1 MAGFR
6 IAALLLSLITWAG
19 TGHAQSVTVATSG
32 NGTAIYFYGLAVAK
46 AAKEVEGLDLRPIP
60 YKSAGQGAVFV
71 NKGEADFGLYNAIV
85 LKEAFEGREFYE
97 NRPLENLRLVAR
109 LIPFQLT
116 FGASGASGITS
127 VEDLDGKRFPTG
139 FDATAFGD
147 RLYAAMLA
155 TGGLTLDDVEPVR
168 VSDWAALGKAFVRGE
183 IDVNGLVV
191 GSATAERYAQQVD
204 GYRAVSLGRAD
215 GAEGRLQETFPN
227 SRLVVLEPQEG
238 LTGIVEPV
246 VVMEYDYW
254 VYAHKDTPDAAVTGV
269 MKSLLNGGETLT
281 SVSADFRAFDA
292 AAMYQDIGIPFHP
305 AAMEFFSQNG
315 LR

>member
-1 MAGFR
+1 MAGAR
-6 IAALLLSLITWAG
+6 IAALILSLIILPG
-19 TGHAQSVTVATSG
+19 IGFAQSISVATSG

-46 AAKEVEGLDLRPIP
+46 AAKAVEGLDVRPIP

-71 NKGEADFGLYNAIV
+71 NKGEVDFGLFNAIV
-85 LKEAFEGREFYE
+85 LKEAYDGREFYKD
-97 NRPLENLRLVAR
+97 RPLENLRLVAR

-116 FGASGASGITS
+116 FGAGGASGITT
-127 VEDLDGKRFPTG
+127 VQDLKGKRFPTG

-168 VSDWAALGKAFVRGE
+168 VSDWAGLGKAFVRGD

-204 GYRAVSLGRAD
+204 GYRAVSLGRAE
-215 GAEGRLQETFPN
+215 GAEEELQKIFPS
-227 SRLVVLEPQEG
+227 SRLVVLDPQEG

-254 VYAHKDTPDAAVTGV
+254 IFAHKDTSDASVTGIL
-269 MKSLLNGGETLT
+269 KSLLNGRETLT
-281 SVSADFRAFDA
+281 SVSADFREFDA
-292 AAMYQDIGIPFHP
+292 TAMYQDIGIPFHP
-305 AAMEFFSQNG
+305 AAIEFFSENG